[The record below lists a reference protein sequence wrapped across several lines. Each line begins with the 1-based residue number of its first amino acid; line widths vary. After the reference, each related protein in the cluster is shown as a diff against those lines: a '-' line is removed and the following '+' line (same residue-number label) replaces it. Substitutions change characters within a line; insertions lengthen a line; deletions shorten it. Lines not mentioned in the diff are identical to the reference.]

1 MTVNVICLTH
11 SRTVKVIAWPTWSL
25 PGSHVALKPLPE
37 CDCVHMWL
45 WITGLAHASL
55 WFTPCAVKKK
65 SDTFFWCIV
74 GLKIETC
81 SVSMLFFWWG
91 YGYMGLSL
99 FQTSNVFMFFSKNVA
114 LPTTAAYANK
124 NHLGCDEVGNN
135 RFAWKPFGFFF
146 RVVPANRFQSGKA
159 HTHRFPSIPEV
170 NKTCK

>member
-1 MTVNVICLTH
+1 
-11 SRTVKVIAWPTWSL
+11 
-25 PGSHVALKPLPE
+25 
-37 CDCVHMWL
+37 
-45 WITGLAHASL
+45 
-55 WFTPCAVKKK
+55 
-65 SDTFFWCIV
+65 
-74 GLKIETC
+74 
-81 SVSMLFFWWG
+81 
-91 YGYMGLSL
+91 MGLSL

>member
-1 MTVNVICLTH
+1 MNHRLGTCQLVIHTLRC
-11 SRTVKVIAWPTWSL
+11 
-25 PGSHVALKPLPE
+25 E
-37 CDCVHMWL
+37 
-45 WITGLAHASL
+45 
-55 WFTPCAVKKK
+55 KK

-135 RFAWKPFGFFF
+135 RFAWKPFGFFSGWF
-146 RVVPANRFQSGKA
+146 RQIGSKVVR
-159 HTHRFPSIPEV
+159 HTHTDFHQSPRSTKHASRFT
-170 NKTCK
+170 NKIIYCFKNS